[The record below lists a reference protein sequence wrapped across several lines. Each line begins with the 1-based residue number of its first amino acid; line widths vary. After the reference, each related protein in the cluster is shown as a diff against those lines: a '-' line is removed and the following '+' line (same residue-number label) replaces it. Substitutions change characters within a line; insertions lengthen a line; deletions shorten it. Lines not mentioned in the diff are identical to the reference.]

1 MNSADSIVVTTVPLT
16 MADQVKERIRQLQE
30 ALQQQ
35 LPGYESLLHTIH
47 RNLAT
52 DPDTVHLLSEE
63 EIGVI
68 CAGLSKRT
76 GVFIAKDVAEK
87 MVKGAKSG
95 KSKVTLDDL

>member
-1 MNSADSIVVTTVPLT
+1 MSNSQDSTVVTPIDNSEQIKSRI
-16 MADQVKERIRQLQE
+16 ADLLE
-30 ALQQQ
+30 ALQKN

-52 DPDTVHLLSEE
+52 DPATVQLLTEE

-76 GVFIAKDVAEK
+76 GVQIAKEAAEK
-87 MVKGAKSG
+87 MVRKKG
-95 KSKVTLDDL
+95 KVDLSEL